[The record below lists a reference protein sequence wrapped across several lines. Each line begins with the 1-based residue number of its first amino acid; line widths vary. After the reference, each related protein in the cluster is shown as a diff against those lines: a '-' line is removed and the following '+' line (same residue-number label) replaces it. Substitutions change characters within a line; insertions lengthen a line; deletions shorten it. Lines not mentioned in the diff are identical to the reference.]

1 MSADEETTHDEEE
14 EEETKFLNAEEVT
27 LIATNFLKRLGNK
40 QGLKPIKAS
49 LEEDD
54 VYVVEV
60 GLAKKTATV
69 QIDATTEQIKEYEIK
84 DKEQETPP
92 ASFFPIPLTRKNIL
106 FIAGIAAASVVV
118 SALLGIQSL
127 ISGIL

>member
-1 MSADEETTHDEEE
+1 MSVAEETHA
-14 EEETKFLNAEEVT
+14 EEETKLVNAEVVT
-27 LIATNFLKRLGNK
+27 VLAKSFLQRLGNK
-40 QGLKPIKAS
+40 DNLKPIKAS
-49 LEEDD
+49 LEGD

-60 GLAKKTATV
+60 ELLKKIATV

>member
-1 MSADEETTHDEEE
+1 MSAYEETHDEK
-14 EEETKFLNAEEVT
+14 EEETKLVNAELVT
-27 LIATNFLKRLGNK
+27 VLAKSFLQRLGNK
-40 QGLKPIKAS
+40 DVLKPIKAS
-49 LEEDD
+49 LEED

-60 GLAKKTATV
+60 ELLKRIATV

-84 DKEQETPP
+84 DKEEETPP
-92 ASFFPIPLTRKNIL
+92 ASFFPFPLTRKNIL
-106 FIAGIAAASVVV
+106 FIAGISAVSVVV

>member
-1 MSADEETTHDEEE
+1 MSADEETHAE
-14 EEETKFLNAEEVT
+14 EEETKLINAEVVT
-27 LIATNFLKRLGNK
+27 VLAKSFLHRLGNK
-40 QGLKPIKAS
+40 ADLKPIKAS
-49 LEEDD
+49 LEEN

-60 GLAKKTATV
+60 ELIKKIATV
-69 QIDATTEQIKEYEIK
+69 QIDATTAQIKEYEIK
-84 DKEQETPP
+84 DKEEETPP

-106 FIAGIAAASVVV
+106 FIAGISAVSVVV